1 MNVLPLIWEKRPRL
15 IWGKKIECYRIRPK
29 MTWHIKRTAL
39 FLSIILP
46 SISPTTL
53 LICHRI
59 LLWCQRELLNENEK
73 KSSRSDNH
81 FTPLLKKMINQFSG
95 NMEGLGCCTAQIQ
108 HFLYV
113 THKYNIFPQTL
124 CWFICF
130 NNLKFES
137 PEPYNSNLFLRETEW
152 QL

>member
-1 MNVLPLIWEKRPRL
+1 MNVLPLIWEKSPRL

-53 LICHRI
+53 LICHHI

-81 FTPLLKKMINQFSG
+81 FTPLLKNDKSILTKHG
-95 NMEGLGCCTAQIQ
+95 RLGVLYRTNPAFPVCNTQIQ
-108 HFLYV
+108 Y
-113 THKYNIFPQTL
+113 FPPDFMLIHMFQQTEMRVS
-124 CWFICF
+124 WTI
-130 NNLKFES
+130 
-137 PEPYNSNLFLRETEW
+137 
-152 QL
+152 Q